1 MLPGHVVAATVGL
14 GLGSPPSAGYRV
26 AVNLDVSRDLVIV
39 SNRGPLSFHIADDG
53 SLLSRRGGG
62 GLVSALGPAVAG
74 SGATWIAGAITAGDR
89 LAAAAGTVVA
99 EGFQVR
105 SLVLDADDYQAY
117 YDVIS
122 SGALWFVHHR
132 LYDSARRPR
141 FDRNW
146 HRAWESYRRV
156 NAAFARAVIDE
167 APADA
172 IVLVQDYHLT
182 LLAAALADERGDLTP
197 IHFHHTPFGGPD
209 DLRILPDEV
218 GVELLEG
225 LAAHAACGF
234 QAPRWAAAFEACC
247 TEILGRPACPT
258 FVSPAAVE
266 PAEITKVAESQVCAV
281 ALADL
286 ERQVGDRRLVV
297 RVDRI
302 ELSKNLL
309 RGFLAFEDL
318 LATRPQWRERV
329 VFAAFVYPSREGLP
343 EYLAYRQEVEGLVR
357 RINQTWATPTWTPI
371 LYDDAD
377 DFPRSVAGL
386 RRYDVLVVNPVRDGL
401 NLVAKE
407 GPLVNERDGVLVL
420 SRESGAW
427 SELGAAALGVNPFD
441 VTATSEVLHR
451 ALVMDE
457 GERRDHAGAV
467 RALAGSRTPADWVA
481 DQVRATSST

>member
-1 MLPGHVVAATVGL
+1 MSVHAPR
-14 GLGSPPSAGYRV
+14 P
-26 AVNLDVSRDLVIV
+26 LVIV

-53 SLLSRRGGG
+53 SLVTRRGGG

-74 SGATWIAGAITAGDR
+74 SGATWIAGAISDADR
-89 LAAAAGTVVA
+89 RAAATGVIEA
-99 EGFQVR
+99 EGFEVR
-105 SLVLDADDYQAY
+105 SLTVDPDDYRAY
-117 YDVIS
+117 YDVVS

-141 FDRNW
+141 FDRHW
-146 HRAWESYRRV
+146 RRAWESYRRV
-156 NAAFARAVIDE
+156 NAAFARAVVDE

-182 LLAAALADERGDLTP
+182 LLGAALAAERPDLSTV
-197 IHFHHTPFGGPD
+197 HFHHTPFGGPD

-218 GVELLEG
+218 GIELLGG

-247 TEILGRPACPT
+247 LEVLGRPACPT
-258 FVSPAAVE
+258 FVSPATVD
-266 PAEITKVAESQVCAV
+266 PAEITKVAASEACAAAV
-281 ALADL
+281 SDMA
-286 ERQVGDRRLVV
+286 RQVGDRRLIV

-318 LATRPQWRERV
+318 LVERPQWRGHV
-329 VFAAFVYPSREGLP
+329 VFAAFVYPSREGLA

-357 RINQTWATPTWTPI
+357 RINETWSTPEWTPI
-371 LYDDAD
+371 LYDAAD

-386 RRYDVLVVNPVRDGL
+386 RRYDVLLVNPVRDGL

-407 GPLVNERDGVLVL
+407 GPLVNERHGVLLL

-427 SELGAAALGVNPFD
+427 SEMGAAALGLNPFD

-451 ALVMDE
+451 ALVMDD
-457 GERRDHAGAV
+457 GERRDHARTV
-467 RALAGSRTPADWVA
+467 RALAGSRAPADWVA
-481 DQVRATSST
+481 DQVRAATPA